1 MKNNS
6 PAPDHEEL
14 KALLA
19 KSFHSEEAE
28 NVPALPETLRDRIRG
43 QYGQTRAQGQAETA
57 ALSESLFAKIA
68 RLFTQPQFSG
78 AAAAIVLIAVAAFL
92 LVPTKDDSTNSNDF
106 RGLETPSSTTA
117 TIILYGFDS
126 ENASSIKELLDP
138 KAAEILQNIAGEPS
152 AEGATIIIDGK
163 AREIQGYT
171 SRDAEPIIIAL
182 PESEAKIADAIAKML
197 ETLKGK

>member
-1 MKNNS
+1 MKSDS

-28 NVPALPETLRDRIRG
+28 NVPALPEALRDRIRG
-43 QYGQTRAQGQAETA
+43 QYGQSSAQGQAEIA
-57 ALSESLFAKIA
+57 APSESLFARIA
-68 RLFTQPQFSG
+68 RLFAQPQFSG

-92 LVPTKDDSTNSNDF
+92 LVPTKEDSSSNDF
-106 RGLETPSSTTA
+106 RGIETPATTSA

-126 ENASSIKELLDP
+126 EHASSIKELLDP
-138 KAAEILQNIAGEPS
+138 NAARILEDIAGEPS

-163 AREIQGYT
+163 DREIQGYP

-197 ETLKGK
+197 ETLKGP

>member
-1 MKNNS
+1 MKTDS
-6 PAPDHEEL
+6 PAPDHEGL

-19 KSFHSEEAE
+19 KSFHAEEAE
-28 NVPALPETLRDRIRG
+28 NVPTLPEALRARIRG
-43 QYGQTRAQGQAETA
+43 QYGQTKAQGQAETA

-68 RLFTQPQFSG
+68 RLFAQPQFSG

-92 LVPTKDDSTNSNDF
+92 LVPTKDDLTNSSDF
-106 RGLETPSSTTA
+106 RGIETPATTTA

-138 KAAEILQNIAGEPS
+138 KAARILEDIAGEPS

-163 AREIQGYT
+163 DREIQGYT
-171 SRDAEPIIIAL
+171 SRDAEPIIIPL